1 MLSLNKNVAEGL
13 MNPKTVGVDQ
23 RVGQGQSQLGAALG
37 ENAVAAQQAAF
48 DEYLRAARGQ
58 APSAAQLQQQAGLEQ
73 AQRAAMDMAGR
84 TRGGN
89 LGGAYTA
96 ALSAQSGAMAQA
108 NQAAAALRAAEME
121 QARAGLAGL
130 GGQMAAQ
137 QFGYEQL
144 ANNTTLGLRGQ
155 DLNYNLGN
163 AQLQQ
168 QKEQADRAFMMQLI
182 NQGVSAVGSM
192 AEGIAGMSDER
203 AKIGLRMAGGGAIGA
218 MRGWSGQGP
227 LPPRSEASEA
237 VGEVM
242 PAMWDSYKP
251 GLGPPGERLGVSAQ
265 QLEGTRLGGLVFTG
279 PDGLKRVDGVGA
291 GMAGL
296 AASAEQ
302 EHRIRALEAQMA
314 RTDPYAS
321 PESQRNADE
330 YDARYGPAR
339 EAEAA
344 KLSAE
349 IRAARQ
355 QAFAPKPYDFGGAP
369 QMYRGRDP
377 GGAQAIEPFSTRG
390 APSGGVAN
398 PFAGDPP
405 QDAALKAYLDAP
417 APGRSSPSR
426 PASQRMSSDPWAGGA
441 MPIAAPPANASRA
454 APAAPWMGDGR
465 AVPIPIRPPDQEPPP
480 PPPMTP
486 QQQAI
491 VDAFWQEMDRWG
503 ARDEAGNW
511 MAGATRRPELPYT
524 RGEARAIQE
533 FDDMDREQAI
543 ARELAR
549 LRAEAARQPRA
560 REGMML

>member
-23 RVGQGQSQLGAALG
+23 RVGQGQTQLGAALG
-37 ENAVAAQQAAF
+37 ANAVDAQQAAF
-48 DEYLRAARGQ
+48 EEYLKAARGQ
-58 APSAAQLQQQAGLEQ
+58 APSAAQMQQQAGLEQ

-168 QKEQADRAFMMQLI
+168 QQELADRQFMMQLI
-182 NQGVSAVGSM
+182 NQGVSALGSV
-192 AEGIAGMSDER
+192 AGGIAGMSDER
-203 AKIGLRMAGGGAIGA
+203 AKIGLRMAGGGAVGA
-218 MRGWSGQGP
+218 LRGWAGQEP

-314 RTDPYAS
+314 RADPYAS
-321 PESQRNADE
+321 PESMRNADE
-330 YDARYGPAR
+330 YDARYGQAR
-339 EAEAA
+339 EQEAA
-344 KLSAE
+344 RLSAD
-349 IRAARQ
+349 IRAARASARAP
-355 QAFAPKPYDFGGAP
+355 QAYDFGGAP
-369 QMYRGRDP
+369 QMYRERDP
-377 GGAQAIEPFSTRG
+377 GAGAIDPFTMRG
-390 APSGGVAN
+390 SPSSARAVD
-398 PFAGDPP
+398 PFAGE
-405 QDAALKAYLDAP
+405 QRGSALDAYLNAP
-417 APGRSSPSR
+417 ATGRSSPAR
-426 PASQRMSSDPWAGGA
+426 PQSQRLSADPWSGAGT
-441 MPIAAPPANASRA
+441 PIAAPPANSSRA
-454 APAAPWMGDGR
+454 APPAPWMGDGR
-465 AVPIPIRPPDQEPPP
+465 AVPIPIRPADQEPPP
-480 PPPMTP
+480 PPPLTP

-491 VDAFWQEMDRWG
+491 VDAFWAEMDRWG
-503 ARDEAGNW
+503 GRDEAGNW
-511 MAGATRRPELPYT
+511 VAGATRRPELPYT
-524 RGEARAIQE
+524 RGEARSIQE

-549 LRAEAARQPRA
+549 LRAEAARSPRA